1 MSRSH
6 PDGEQFGRREKQ
18 TQRLGNGGLFGR
30 QQQVSGAGSR
40 RVQEGMCSLRGKERP
55 GFYLLD
61 KKEPAAYF
69 QQGKAMLT
77 CVVHLIRDPG
87 NLFDHRKM
95 RKRRKS

>member
-1 MSRSH
+1 MVSS
-6 PDGEQFGRREKQ
+6 
-18 TQRLGNGGLFGR
+18 
-30 QQQVSGAGSR
+30 SGAGRSKCKGRETGACLGGSSR
-40 RVQEGMCSLRGKERP
+40 SVGPAPDWVQEGMCSLRGKERP